1 MDGRLDMVRII
12 NLKTGK
18 ERTKEP
24 PPLPKCEV
32 CGVEVEEKLGG
43 VCGDIGRL
51 PVAFCGICISGI
63 ISIVVENNGKEK

>member
-1 MDGRLDMVRII
+1 MVRII

-32 CGVEVEEKLGG
+32 CGVEVEEKFGG
-43 VCGDIGRL
+43 LIGEIGRL
-51 PVAFCGICISGI
+51 PAAFCNICTTGI
-63 ISIVVENNGKEK
+63 IGMLVEQSEKKKK